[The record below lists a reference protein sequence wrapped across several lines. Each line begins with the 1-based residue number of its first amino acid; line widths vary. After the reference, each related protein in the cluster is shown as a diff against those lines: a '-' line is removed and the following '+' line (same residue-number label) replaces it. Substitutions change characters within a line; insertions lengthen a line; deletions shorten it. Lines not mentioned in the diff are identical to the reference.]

1 MYLVQTY
8 MIEFPICLI
17 VEKGNGLSGY
27 GYRDEMGNINY
38 QVIFVN
44 R

>member
-1 MYLVQTY
+1 MYLAQTY

-17 VEKGNGLSGY
+17 VEKGNGSN
-27 GYRDEMGNINY
+27 GYRDEIGNINY

>member
-8 MIEFPICLI
+8 TIEFPICLI
-17 VEKGNGLSGY
+17 VGKGNDLR
-27 GYRDEMGNINY
+27 GYRDEIGSINY

-44 R
+44 Q

>member
-17 VEKGNGLSGY
+17 GEKGNGLSGY
-27 GYRDEMGNINY
+27 RDEIGNINY

>member
-8 MIEFPICLI
+8 MIEFQICLI
-17 VEKGNGLSGY
+17 VEKGNDLS
-27 GYRDEMGNINY
+27 GYRDEIGNINY

-44 R
+44 Q